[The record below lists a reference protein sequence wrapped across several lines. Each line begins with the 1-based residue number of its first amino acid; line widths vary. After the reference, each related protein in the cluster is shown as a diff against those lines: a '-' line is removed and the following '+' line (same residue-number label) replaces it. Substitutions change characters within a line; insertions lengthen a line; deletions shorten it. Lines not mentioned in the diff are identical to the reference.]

1 MPQLLECIKASE
13 QSKYKSKSEKL
24 DCEKKDTAR
33 HLSGLGQDSIRVGEL
48 TSSTTDME
56 HEFI

>member
-24 DCEKKDTAR
+24 NWAKKDPAR
-33 HLSGLGQDSIRVGEL
+33 HLAGFWQDAIRVSEL
-48 TSSTTDME
+48 TSSTKDME